1 MDMNKV
7 YLIGRLTR
15 DPKILNTKTE
25 TEIVTFS
32 IAVNRKWKDKNG
44 EQQEKVNF
52 IDCKAFNKTAI
63 SINNYFCKGRPICIE
78 GRLELEKWISSTD
91 GTPQNK
97 LKVIV
102 DEFHFVDSP
111 DKWNKKSL
119 VGSSSEIEDSINY
132 DSVDNL

>member
-32 IAVNRKWKDKNG
+32 IAVNKKWKDKNG

>member
-91 GTPQNK
+91 GTSQNK

>member
-32 IAVNRKWKDKNG
+32 IAVNKKWKYKNG